1 MPIRDL
7 QQRHAEHGRIRIGRK
22 VATSSGKTRPD
33 KLDRFRFTSGDRG
46 HIEALAQVY
55 GGTAAEW
62 KNGTKAEW
70 EVITDAK
77 SIPVI
82 AYRNSVTQWMETWSG
97 GGCVHR
103 CDGYHNVL
111 TDTPCNPEDRA
122 HRDAKPTTRLSVMLS
137 DLESLGTW
145 RLETHGWNAAC
156 ELPAM
161 AELAAFVS
169 DYVPARLV
177 LQQRTAIKDGK
188 TSQFVVP
195 VLDLAITKQRLNQ
208 VLTGATAPQLEG
220 GSTDSLQIEAGG
232 PSYLD
237 LLEGA
242 TTAEECKDIWRQAG
256 EAGELTE
263 DLKAAITERGK
274 ALTPAPPAPQ
284 EEPAPQAQPDEHGIV
299 DAEVVDDD
307 PAAADAAWMQ
317 CVQIAG
323 SKYGWTSTQL
333 RAAFQQQTGK
343 STDQGSAADFDA
355 FAADLKNGQVA
366 A

>member
-7 QQRHAEHGRIRIGRK
+7 QQRHAEHGRIRIGRT

-33 KLDRFRFTSGDRG
+33 KLDRFRFTSGDHG

-220 GSTDSLQIEAGG
+220 GSTDSLQIEA
-232 PSYLD
+232 PSLD
-237 LLEGA
+237 VDDLIDAIADA
-242 TTAEECKDIWRQAG
+242 TSKDELNAIWRQAG
-256 EAGELTE
+256 ETGRLTE
-263 DLKAAITERGK
+263 DIKARIIAAGNEVESEVHEAELVDDAPTATSSGDLQALWQQVVAEAGTRGIGGTALTAAVEERTGCAIADITPEQAREFLTALKAG
-274 ALTPAPPAPQ
+274 
-284 EEPAPQAQPDEHGIV
+284 
-299 DAEVVDDD
+299 EV
-307 PAAADAAWMQ
+307 
-317 CVQIAG
+317 
-323 SKYGWTSTQL
+323 
-333 RAAFQQQTGK
+333 
-343 STDQGSAADFDA
+343 
-355 FAADLKNGQVA
+355 QVA